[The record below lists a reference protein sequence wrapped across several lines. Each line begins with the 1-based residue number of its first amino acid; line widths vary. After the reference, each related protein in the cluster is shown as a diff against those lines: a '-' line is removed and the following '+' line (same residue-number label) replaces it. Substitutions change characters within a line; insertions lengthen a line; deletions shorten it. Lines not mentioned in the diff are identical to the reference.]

1 MEQKKETKKIMRK
14 MLKTSIKS
22 QHSNWTHV
30 IGSNLIYWYTLFLG
44 WTTAIRFFGRESALE
59 MDKKGQNFIYAIWHN
74 QQAFLLYPFRG
85 TKVCS
90 LISLS
95 KDGEYIA
102 RVLPKFG
109 MKAVRGSTSKGGFSA
124 LRALID
130 ISQAGYH
137 PMLTPDGP
145 RGPVYKA
152 QPGVLFLAQK
162 TGLPIVPAACGLSN
176 KFTVN
181 SWDKMRIPL
190 PFGRAALVLKT
201 PIYVTAG
208 SDKKAAALELE
219 RALNEATLEAEQ
231 LALDKRAFYKKQL

>member
-1 MEQKKETKKIMRK
+1 MTRK

-30 IGSNLIYWYTLFLG
+30 VGSQVIYLYTLFLG
-44 WTTAIRFFGRESALE
+44 FTTRNKFFKTKEAVELE
-59 MDKKGQNFIYAIWHN
+59 KTGQNFIYAIWHN
-74 QQAFLLYPFRG
+74 QQGFLLYPYRN

-130 ISQAGYH
+130 ISHAGYH

-145 RGPVYKA
+145 RGPVYKVH
-152 QPGVLFLAQK
+152 PGILFLAKK
-162 TGLPIVPAACGLSN
+162 TGLPIIPVASGLSN

-181 SWDKMRIPL
+181 SWDKLRIPL
-190 PFGRAALVLKT
+190 PFGRSAIVYGNTVRVNADT
-201 PIYVTAG
+201 
-208 SDKKAAALELE
+208 DKKAAAEELE
-219 RALNEATLEAEQ
+219 RELNAATLRAEQ
-231 LALDKRAFYKKQL
+231 LVLDKRAYNAPHTPQ